1 MRQLVIR
8 YGNQMPEGYR
18 EQNQETRRDRKKGDK
33 PEEGIRHSYRLLLSW
48 LIETPDLFGPVR
60 ERISPEDFLDERY
73 GKVASMLYEQLER
86 GERELVA
93 TKIISCFQDAESQKM
108 VAQMF
113 QTDYQTEMNR
123 EEREKA
129 LNELILRI
137 KEYSID
143 KRMRNLTD
151 MSELEALIQEKKKWQ
166 RPEKLH
172 ISLKDG

>member
-1 MRQLVIR
+1 
-8 YGNQMPEGYR
+8 
-18 EQNQETRRDRKKGDK
+18 
-33 PEEGIRHSYRLLLSW
+33 
-48 LIETPDLFGPVR
+48 
-60 ERISPEDFLDERY
+60 
-73 GKVASMLYEQLER
+73 MLYEQLER

-93 TKIISCFQDAESQKM
+93 AKIISCFQDAESQKM

-113 QTDYQTEMNR
+113 QTNYQTEMNR

-129 LNELILRI
+129 LNELIVRI

-166 RPEKLH
+166 TPEKLH